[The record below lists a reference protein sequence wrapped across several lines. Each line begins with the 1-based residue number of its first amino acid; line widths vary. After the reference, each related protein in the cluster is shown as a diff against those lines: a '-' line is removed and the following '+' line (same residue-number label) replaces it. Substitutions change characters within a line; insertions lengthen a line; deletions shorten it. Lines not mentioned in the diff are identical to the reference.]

1 MNAKT
6 KTCLDLLGRSVIILI
21 DIHYMLGGAFLSI
34 FFPYRSF
41 LNYLAA
47 AIVGFIILWRYS
59 CRGYSRSE
67 IVWMTLIL
75 GTGMLYACVSDEF
88 SLVISAMGIFAF
100 MNVDRAGLFFDMFLE
115 KLSFVIISVV
125 CSIGKIIPTQS
136 GSYERLYSFF
146 GDGIVYRRSLGF
158 RNYNTLGLMVF
169 ELMVLYV
176 LLVNE
181 KYKRRL
187 KARE

>member
-1 MNAKT
+1 M
-6 KTCLDLLGRSVIILI
+6 
-21 DIHYMLGGAFLSI
+21 SI

-125 CSIGKIIPTQS
+125 CSRGKIIPTQS
-136 GSYERLYSFF
+136 GSYER
-146 GDGIVYRRSLGF
+146 
-158 RNYNTLGLMVF
+158 
-169 ELMVLYV
+169 
-176 LLVNE
+176 
-181 KYKRRL
+181 
-187 KARE
+187 